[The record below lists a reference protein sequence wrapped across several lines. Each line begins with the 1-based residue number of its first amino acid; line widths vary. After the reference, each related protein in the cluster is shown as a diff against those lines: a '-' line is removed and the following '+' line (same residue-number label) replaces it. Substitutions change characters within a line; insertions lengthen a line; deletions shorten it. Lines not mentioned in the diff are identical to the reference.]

1 MSSVS
6 ETSCTCR
13 FLNWLLWVPAAGVPC
28 GPKHGG
34 WLAAPGPPAPSVL
47 HVAARPSVC
56 PSTPPAAQPTHTR
69 SPPPAFCLLPVP
81 PRCRS
86 LPGAVGCISMTEG
99 LLRSGRWDFAGVCGF
114 SVSHKPVRVPAVLWG
129 LGVLWLLLLPCEQFI
144 SFTDSSL
151 LTSHSREDEA
161 SCLIRLK
168 LVLSLDFPIN
178 KLLSRCHY
186 LISVF

>member
-1 MSSVS
+1 MSF
-6 ETSCTCR
+6 TC
-13 FLNWLLWVPAAGVPC
+13 FLNWLLWVPAAEVPC
-28 GPKHGG
+28 GPKHRGP
-34 WLAAPGPPAPSVL
+34 LAAPGPPAPSVP
-47 HVAARPSVC
+47 HVAAWPSVRPSA
-56 PSTPPAAQPTHTR
+56 PPAAQPTHTG
-69 SPPPAFCLLPVP
+69 SPPPAFCPLPVP

-86 LPGAVGCISMTEG
+86 LSGAVGCISMTEG
-99 LLRSGRWDFAGVCGF
+99 LLRSGISCFAGGCGF
-114 SVSHKPVRVPAVLWG
+114 SVSHKPVRAPAVLWG

-151 LTSHSREDEA
+151 LTSHSREDEV

-178 KLLSRCHY
+178 KLLSWCHY